1 MTHIIYGTVGHCVP
15 MSAYIL
21 PQLTSGK
28 SSSYNKF
35 NKFNIN
41 IYHIQ
46 VYLIIH
52 IFTNMNTFTFH
63 FFVSHLYI
71 TGEDSLHITEQEGS
85 WFGKPGLLVSMC
97 TLSVSL
103 QPRYSWSAV

>member
-35 NKFNIN
+35 DTIHIK
-41 IYHIQ
+41 IYHTY
-46 VYLIIH
+46 VYLVIH
-52 IFTNMNTFTFH
+52 IYIYKHEYIYFSLFCLTFVHYRRGFPPH
-63 FFVSHLYI
+63 NRA
-71 TGEDSLHITEQEGS
+71 G
-85 WFGKPGLLVSMC
+85 GLLV
-97 TLSVSL
+97 
-103 QPRYSWSAV
+103 W